1 MIEVFKMTWKISS
14 TSIEEKQLL
23 TEESLFFTG
32 NGYLGVR
39 GNFEEGLRDGSSTI
53 RGTYLNAFHEVVS
66 IEYGEKLN
74 AFPETQQKLVNLIDS
89 QSVSIYLGEEKFS
102 LMDGEVLFYNR
113 YLHLDK
119 GFSERTIH
127 WRSKAG
133 KEVKLRFLRLVSFT
147 EKEVFIQKMEV
158 EPVNYHGEIRI
169 VSSLNG
175 NVTNF
180 VDPND
185 PRVSSGHA
193 KCLKVV
199 NQLQEDGICFVEV
212 ETLRSKLKA
221 ACGVDYKAHS
231 NLTQVNQQLEGMIVS
246 EFSGKLTEPIFL
258 EKTSIFVDSIRHGN
272 HLWSVMAG
280 LSSRLQD
287 ATFNTFLD
295 KQIQYLNT
303 FWKNADVEIKGD
315 SKLQEGLRFNLYHL
329 LQSAGQ
335 DKFSNIAAKGLSG
348 EGYEGHY
355 FWDTEIY
362 MIPVFLMTNPDIAKR
377 LLIYRY
383 SILDGARERAKE
395 MGHQKGALFPWRTI
409 SGSEC
414 SSFFP
419 AGTAQYHISA
429 DIAYSFIQYYMVTDD
444 IEFLKEYGAEVLFE
458 TARLWLEVGHFKNNQ
473 FRIDAVT
480 GPDEYTC
487 IVNNNY
493 YTNAMAKHNLK
504 WAEKAYQILK
514 KEDPQALRMLVNKLS
529 LNDNEVEKWLDAAK
543 KMYLPYDK
551 ELKLN
556 PQDDTFLNK
565 DVWDFENTP
574 DDHYPLLLHYHP
586 LTLYRYQ
593 VCKQADTI
601 LAHFLLEDEQSLE
614 TMSNSYNY
622 YEKVTTHDS
631 SLSSCVFSIM
641 ASKLGYEDKAYNYF
655 IETARMDIDNTH
667 GNTKD
672 GLHMANMGGTWMAI
686 LFGFAGLRIKETGL
700 TLNPIV
706 PKQWEGYNFPLQYK
720 ARKLRVEVT
729 TESVNVSLSSGEELE
744 ITVYGQTYTLNKL
757 QPLLVKK

>member
-1 MIEVFKMTWKISS
+1 MSWKISS
-14 TSIEEKQLL
+14 RALEVSQLL

-32 NGYLGVR
+32 NGYLGIR
-39 GNFEEGLRDGSSTI
+39 GNYEEGLVEGSTI

-66 IEYGEKLN
+66 IEYGEKLF
-74 AFPETQQKLVNLIDS
+74 AFPETQQKLVNMIDS
-89 QSVSIYLGEEKFS
+89 QSVDIFFGNEKFS
-102 LMDGEVLFYNR
+102 LFEGEVLSYER
-113 YLHLDK
+113 HLHLDK
-119 GFSERTIH
+119 GFTERIIH
-127 WRSKAG
+127 WRSTGG
-133 KEVKLRFLRLVSFT
+133 KEAKLRFQRLVSFT
-147 EKEVFIQKMEV
+147 EKEVFIQKITI
-158 EPVNYHGEIRI
+158 EPVNYRDDIRLI
-169 VSSLNG
+169 STVNG

-180 VDPND
+180 VDPKD

-193 KCLKVV
+193 KCLTVV
-199 NQLQEDGICFVEV
+199 NQLQEEDLGIVEV

-221 ACGVDYKAHS
+221 ACGVHYTTNRSLSRH
-231 NLTQVNQQLEGMIVS
+231 NQQTEGTLVS
-246 EFSGKLTEPIFL
+246 EFSGQLTDTIVLEKRSMFVDSMRHGDNLFTVVKELNNRFKSETFDSFL
-258 EKTSIFVDSIRHGN
+258 EK
-272 HLWSVMAG
+272 
-280 LSSRLQD
+280 
-287 ATFNTFLD
+287 
-295 KQIQYLNT
+295 QITYLNG

-315 SKLQEGLRFNLYHL
+315 DKLQEGLRFNLYHL

-335 DKFSNIAAKGLSG
+335 DKYSNIAAKGLSG

-383 SILDGARERAKE
+383 SILDGARARAKE
-395 MGHQKGALFPWRTI
+395 MGHRKGALFPWRTI

-429 DIAYSFIQYYMVTDD
+429 DIAYSFIQYFMVTEDM
-444 IEFLKEYGAEVLFE
+444 EFLKEYGAEVLFE
-458 TARLWLEVGHFKNNQ
+458 TARLWLDVGHFKNNE

-504 WAEKAYQILK
+504 WAEKVYRILEK
-514 KEDPQALRMLVNKLS
+514 YDSKV
-529 LNDNEVEKWLDAAK
+529 LNDLKDNIKLENNEVTEWLEASN
-543 KMYLPYDK
+543 KMYLPYDDT
-551 ELKLN
+551 LKLN
-556 PQDDTFLNK
+556 PQDDTFLHK
-565 DVWDFENTP
+565 DVWDFEQTP
-574 DDHYPLLLHYHP
+574 EENYPLLLHYHP

-601 LAHFLLEDEQSLE
+601 LAHFLLEDEQSME
-614 TMSNSYNY
+614 TMKNSYDY

-641 ASKLGYEDKAYNYF
+641 ASKLGYENKAYDYF
-655 IETARMDIDNTH
+655 IETARMDLENTH

-686 LFGFAGLRIKETGL
+686 IFGFAGLRIKEDTIHL
-700 TLNPIV
+700 QPLL
-706 PKQWEGYNFPLQYK
+706 PKQWDSFAFPLQYK
-720 ARKLRVEVT
+720 GRKLRVEISKEAIRVT
-729 TESVNVSLSSGEELE
+729 LHFGEVLN
-744 ITVYGQTYTLNKL
+744 ITVNGQDYTIDETKPILI
-757 QPLLVKK
+757 KK